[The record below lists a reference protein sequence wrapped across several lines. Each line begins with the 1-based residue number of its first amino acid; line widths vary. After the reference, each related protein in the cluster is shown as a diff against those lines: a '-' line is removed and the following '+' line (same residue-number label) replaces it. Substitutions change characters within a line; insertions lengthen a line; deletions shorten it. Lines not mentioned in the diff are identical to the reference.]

1 MCVPISPP
9 ASKHAVCVSTEHVGG
24 VNQLLVVPSAREVK
38 KCSIDFGWVQKKQ
51 PRSLRPAD
59 AYKESE
65 KSELL
70 S

>member
-24 VNQLLVVPSAREVK
+24 VNQLLAVPLHTGRK
-38 KCSIDFGWVQKKQ
+38 KTSFDFGWVPKKQ

-59 AYKESE
+59 AYEESE
-65 KSELL
+65 ESEFQ